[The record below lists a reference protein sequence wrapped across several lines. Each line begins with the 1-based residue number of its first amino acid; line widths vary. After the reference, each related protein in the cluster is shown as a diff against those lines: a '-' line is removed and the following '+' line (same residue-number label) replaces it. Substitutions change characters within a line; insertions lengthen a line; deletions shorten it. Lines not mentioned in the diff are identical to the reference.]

1 MLQKRD
7 CFVNVILFPLAKD
20 IQSHCRRYWYCVFKP
35 QNTSIIIIISH
46 QTGWC
51 ASNVG
56 EYIVCNQLV
65 SQLLFLLEA
74 KMLELSSRK
83 TCKDARCTLKP
94 DWCCLLTAGWLST
107 EYDICLQKSAKA
119 KPCIESFYLNDGQM
133 TKIWRTL
140 RCCRIWS
147 AVEVQFSN
155 WFWSVK
161 KLL

>member
-20 IQSHCRRYWYCVFKP
+20 IQSPCRRYWYCVFKP

-56 EYIVCNQLV
+56 EFAIIWSPNYC
-65 SQLLFLLEA
+65 F
-74 KMLELSSRK
+74 SSRQK
-83 TCKDARCTLKP
+83 CSSFPAARLARMLVALWSQT
-94 DWCCLLTAGWLST
+94 DAGWLSR

-133 TKIWRTL
+133 TKIWRSL

>member
-7 CFVNVILFPLAKD
+7 CFVNVILFALAKD
-20 IQSHCRRYWYCVFKP
+20 IQSPCRRYWYCVFKP

-56 EYIVCNQLV
+56 EFAIIWSPNYCFSSRQKCK
-65 SQLLFLLEA
+65 Q
-74 KMLELSSRK
+74 LELSSRK

-94 DWCCLLTAGWLST
+94 DWCCLLTAGCFST

-133 TKIWRTL
+133 TKIWRSL

-155 WFWSVK
+155 WF
-161 KLL
+161 